1 MSIVMVIN
9 REPWLAAAP
18 TASGPVFR
26 SISAISTWWL
36 AYGKERRKEGFM
48 KALTTSPH
56 VGQNVV
62 RSADAMWGL

>member
-1 MSIVMVIN
+1 MVS
-9 REPWLAAAP
+9 RRTDSSW
-18 TASGPVFR
+18 TGFR
-26 SISAISTWWL
+26 SILAISTWWL